1 MTQKILIQ
9 ATSQRSLDG
18 DLFLC
23 YNIEEGNKEES
34 PLIIMA
40 ILVDANQIA
49 ISHLMVQHKIDDGI
63 NIDRVRFS
71 IVRVLARI
79 AKQFKEYGSM
89 ILCYDDKQYWRREAF
104 PFYKKN
110 RKQEREVSKYDW
122 DEVFSVLNIIRDE
135 VKANFPYQVIQVDGA
150 EADDVIASICIF
162 NQKKNNPEPMLIL
175 SADKDFIQLH
185 KHDAV
190 SQYDPIRNRW
200 IENENPV
207 QYLQEHIIKG
217 DRSDGIPNILTC
229 DDAIVT
235 GKPQKK
241 MSKEKISSLA
251 SMNPDDFT
259 NFIRLRNWKRN
270 SELIDFSNIPQL
282 VVERILTTYH
292 EEVERDTIDI
302 NYFIQHNIGT
312 LIEEF
317 S

>member
-1 MTQKILIQ
+1 M
-9 ATSQRSLDG
+9 
-18 DLFLC
+18 
-23 YNIEEGNKEES
+23 
-34 PLIIMA
+34 

-49 ISHLMVQHKIDDGI
+49 ISHLMVRHKIENGI
-63 NIDRVRFS
+63 NIDSVRRS

-79 AKQFKEYGSM
+79 SRKFRSDYGEM
-89 ILCYDDKQYWRREAF
+89 VLCYDDKQYWRRQVF

-110 RKQEREVSKYDW
+110 RKQEREASKYDW

-135 VKANFPYQVIQVDGA
+135 IRNNFPYRVIQVEGA
-150 EADDVIASICIF
+150 EADDVIASVVME
-162 NQKKNNPEPMLIL
+162 NNKKDIPEPVLIL

-185 KHDAV
+185 KYNLV
-190 SQYDPIRNRW
+190 KQYDPIRNNW
-200 IENENPV
+200 IINEDPV
-207 QYLQEHIIKG
+207 QYLQEHIIRG

-241 MSKEKISSLA
+241 MSKEKIASLA
-251 SMNPDDFT
+251 SMDPSEFT

-270 SELIDFSNIPQL
+270 AELIDFTHIP
-282 VVERILTTYH
+282 
-292 EEVERDTIDI
+292 DTIFDSIISYYSNYEMKATI
-302 NYFIQHNIGT
+302 NLEYFIQNNIQD